1 MRHLIPGI
9 LVLAVVLVVPPPC
22 RAGRAENETVQVDV
36 YISPVIRA
44 GSAYEVIVEAANLSD
59 RPIRVGFE
67 LCMDTPFGGVCIPF
81 AAFDE
86 IRPNQATSLAAF
98 LLCNEGARP
107 GIYRVVV
114 RATCEGEVLAV
125 RRKVRIVA
133 ARP

>member
-1 MRHLIPGI
+1 MRHLITAI
-9 LVLAVVLVVPPPC
+9 LAIAIGLALPSPC
-22 RAGRAENETVQVDV
+22 RAGRAENDTVRIDV

-44 GSAYEVIVEAANLSD
+44 GSAYDVIVEAANLSD

-67 LCMDTPFGGVCIPF
+67 LCMDTPFGGVCKPF
-81 AAFDE
+81 AVLDE
-86 IRPNQATSLAAF
+86 IEPNRSISLAAF

-114 RATCEGEVLAV
+114 RATCEGAVLAV
-125 RRKVRIVA
+125 RRKVRIVE